1 MGPDVECGE
10 RLGAKPANAMS
21 FRLEMLQVARL
32 APQLLGEAA
41 GLVGEFIRA
50 QRLDCGAWPDRDG
63 RADLYYTVFGM
74 EAQLALREE
83 PEWERMAAWL
93 RPCGGGAGLDFVHLC
108 CLARC
113 WSAMPESAAV
123 LAEEHR
129 AALLERIAGFRT
141 AGGGFHQRPGAA
153 QGSAYGTLLG
163 WAAHYDLRAP
173 LPEEEALT
181 GCLDALAVPGGGY
194 ANEPGL
200 AAGTVPATAAAVALH
215 RHLRRTPPADTSA
228 WLLAQ
233 QHSGGGFLA
242 MPAAPIPDLLSTAVA
257 LHALDGMQADFS
269 AHKERLL
276 DFVDTLW
283 SAEGGF
289 HGNWTDDTLD
299 VEYTYYGLLALGHLA
314 L

>member
-1 MGPDVECGE
+1 
-10 RLGAKPANAMS
+10 MS

-32 APQLLGEAA
+32 APQVLGEAVE
-41 GLVGEFIRA
+41 LVRGFISSE
-50 QRLDCGAWPDRDG
+50 QLDCGAWPDRDG

-74 EAQLALREE
+74 EGLLALRAE
-83 PEWERMAAWL
+83 PDWERLAHWL
-93 RPCGGGAGLDFVHLC
+93 AQSGEGGGLDFVHLC

-113 WSAMPESAAV
+113 WSAMPEKAAV
-123 LAEEHR
+123 LPESRR
-129 AALLERIAGFRT
+129 AALLLRLSAWRT
-141 AGGGFHQRPGAA
+141 PDGGYHQRAGSSRA
-153 QGSAYGTLLG
+153 SAYGTLLG

-173 LPEEEALT
+173 LPPEESLT
-181 GCLDALAVPGGGY
+181 ECLHALAVPSGGY
-194 ANEPGL
+194 ANEPGMPF
-200 AAGTVPATAAAVALH
+200 GTVPATAAAVALH
-215 RHLRRTPPADTSA
+215 RHLRRTPAAATGG

-233 QHSGGGFLA
+233 QHPGGGFLA
-242 MPAAPIPDLLSTAVA
+242 APGAPVPDLLSTAVA
-257 LHALDGMQADFS
+257 LHALDGMQTDFRPF
-269 AHKERLL
+269 KESLL

>member
-1 MGPDVECGE
+1 
-10 RLGAKPANAMS
+10 MS

-32 APQLLGEAA
+32 APQMLGEAA
-41 GLVGEFIRA
+41 DLVRGFVRA
-50 QRLDCGAWPDRDG
+50 QQHECGAWCDRAG
-63 RADLYYTVFGM
+63 RPDLYYTVFGM
-74 EAQLALREE
+74 EALLALHTE
-83 PEWERMAAWL
+83 PDWPRLADWL
-93 RPCGGGAGLDFVHLC
+93 VTFGNGDALDFIHLC

-113 WSAMPESAAV
+113 WSAVPEKVARPTDAA
-123 LAEEHR
+123 
-129 AALLERIAGFRT
+129 RT
-141 AGGGFHQRPGAA
+141 AMLDRLAVFQSPDGGFNQRRGAPRCT
-153 QGSAYGTLLG
+153 AYGCLLG

-173 LPEEEALT
+173 LPSAESLT
-181 GCLDALAVPGGGY
+181 DCLAALAIPSGGY

-200 AAGTVPATAAAVALH
+200 AHGTIPATAAAVALH
-215 RHLRRTPPADTSA
+215 RHLRRTPSAGTGA

-233 QHSGGGFLA
+233 QHADGGFLA
-242 MPAAPIPDLLSTAVA
+242 APGAPVPDLLSTAVA
-257 LHALDGMQADFS
+257 LHALDGMQVSFA
-269 AHKERLL
+269 AHKDALL